1 MEDFSY
7 KLKNFLIP
15 QICDIKCPVILELGV
30 QKGRS
35 TSSFLEICN
44 KNDGKLYSVD
54 IEDCSNVS
62 NDPKWNFFQTRDDN
76 FKFIKS
82 NIPKKIDVLFIDTL
96 HEAKHVKK
104 LIYEY
109 YPLIK
114 KGGLIFIDD
123 ISHIP
128 YLKNKD
134 RDNFY
139 CEINNQETFEMI
151 LSIYS
156 NNDKNFELNF
166 SFFSS
171 GLAILKKTNENDL
184 NWSNELQLRNKTIKN
199 YFRVLWKTIKKG

>member
-1 MEDFSY
+1 MDDFSK
-7 KLKNFLIP
+7 KLEKFLIP
-15 QICDIKCPVILELGV
+15 YITKIENPIILELGV

-35 TSSFLEICN
+35 TTKFLEICN
-44 KNDGKLYSVD
+44 KNKGQLYSVD
-54 IEDCSNVS
+54 IDNCSGVS
-62 NDPKWNFFQTRDDN
+62 NDPRWKFFQTRDDD

-82 NIPKKIDVLFIDTL
+82 NIPQKIDILFIDTL

-114 KGGLIFIDD
+114 KDGLIFIDD

-128 YLKNKD
+128 YLKNQD

-139 CEINNQETFEMI
+139 CEINNLETFEMI
-151 LSIYS
+151 LSVYS
-156 NNDKNFELNF
+156 KNFENLELNF

-171 GLAILKKTNENDL
+171 GLAIIRKLNNNDL
-184 NWSNELQLRNKTIKN
+184 NLSNKLQLRKNTLKN
-199 YFRVLWKTIKKG
+199 YLRTLWNVIKKD